1 MELLL
6 MENELIK
13 DIKGYEDLYAITT
26 FGRVWS
32 YKNQKFLRPGLDKD
46 GYQLVNLC
54 VNYKKRTFKVH
65 RLVAEAFI
73 PNPDGKPQV
82 NHKDEV
88 KTNNSVSNLE
98 WATIK
103 ENVNHGTGIQRS
115 AEKRKKKVRC
125 IETNEIFASLC
136 EAAEAVNGSV
146 GYISKC
152 CRGKQKTHKKLH
164 WEYLTN

>member
-103 ENVNHGTGIQRS
+103 ENVNHGTGI
-115 AEKRKKKVRC
+115 
-125 IETNEIFASLC
+125 
-136 EAAEAVNGSV
+136 
-146 GYISKC
+146 
-152 CRGKQKTHKKLH
+152 
-164 WEYLTN
+164 